1 VVVTNNVLVT
11 PKIFAK
17 LVLFSLRTRNSVCRN
32 MSTEVTKEF
41 MNKAMKI
48 GETVQV
54 RRPYRFVVTPGL
66 AWQPQPLQDTLMTV
80 KVDRPLQIGFQWDS
94 IEKTLSLRDANEL
107 YAEPAADAMSA
118 TVNSQSARFCAQNTA
133 NYAGVPGTAPNDP
146 ATWLKPGDM
155 IMEQG
160 LPPNQ
165 RLAAIVN
172 RRIQTAY
179 ITARSVYFNPVAE
192 VSKEITTGTIVDNTL
207 GYEIAVDQTIYTQQ
221 IGTFAGT
228 PVIDATSALQA
239 DGGNNG
245 TMTLVI
251 SGFNAGTLGANTIN
265 LGDKFTI
272 ANVYSVHPQTH
283 QSTGRLQC
291 FTALGNA
298 SDSSVAGTITLNVYP
313 AITPASTVVTAN
325 SPQYPNVNAAAV
337 VSAAVLFWAGTTGTP
352 NASSGIASQQGL
364 VMHKNAFAFVSV
376 PLASPPSGSGDTTIV
391 SEAKDPETGMW
402 MSFIRAF
409 DSRDRIWI
417 NRFDTLIGLARLYA
431 EMAAVL
437 AA

>member
-1 VVVTNNVLVT
+1 MVVTNNVLVT
-11 PKIFAK
+11 PKVFAK
-17 LVLFSLRTRNSVCRN
+17 LVLFSLRTKNNVCRN
-32 MSTEVTKEF
+32 MSTEVTPEF

-54 RRPYRFVVTPGL
+54 RRPYRFLVTPGL
-66 AWQPQPLQDTLMTV
+66 AWQPQPLQDTVMQV

-94 IEKTLSLRDANEL
+94 IEKTLSLREANEL
-107 YAEPAADAMSA
+107 YAGPAADAMSA
-118 TVNSQSARFCAQNTA
+118 SVNAQSAQFCAQNTA
-133 NYAGVPGTAPNDP
+133 NFAGTPGTAPNDML
-146 ATWLKPGDM
+146 TFLKPGDI

-165 RLAAIVN
+165 SLALIVN

-179 ITARSVYFNPVAE
+179 ISARSSQFNPQAE
-192 VSKEITTGTIVDNTL
+192 ISKEVTTGRIVDSTL
-207 GYEIAVDQTIYTQQ
+207 GYEISIDQTIYTQQ

-228 PVIDATSALQA
+228 PVIDATSALQG

-245 TMTLVI
+245 TQTLAV
-251 SGFNAGTLGANTIN
+251 SGFTGGSGSNSINT
-265 LGDKFTI
+265 GDKFTI
-272 ANVYSVHPQTH
+272 ANVYSVHPQTR

-291 FTALGNA
+291 FTVLQNVVDA
-298 SDSSVAGTITLNVYP
+298 AGLMSLTIYP
-313 AITPASTVVTAN
+313 AITPAQIPPNAN

-337 VSAAVLFWAGTTGTP
+337 VGAAVLFWAGTSVSP
-352 NASSGIASQQGL
+352 AASSGIASQQAL

-417 NRFDTLIGLARLYA
+417 NRFDTLIGIARLYA

-437 AA
+437 AG

>member
-17 LVLFSLRTRNSVCRN
+17 LVLFSLRTRNNVCRN

-41 MNKAMKI
+41 QNKAMKV

-54 RRPYRFVVTPGL
+54 RRPYRFLVTPGL
-66 AWQPQPLQDTLMTV
+66 AWQPQPLQDTVMTV

-94 IEKTLSLRDANEL
+94 IEKTLSLREANEL
-107 YAEPAADAMSA
+107 YAEPAAIAMSS
-118 TVNSQSARFCAQNTA
+118 TVNAQAAQFCAQNTA
-133 NYAGVPGTAPNDP
+133 NYAGTPGTAPNDV
-146 ATWLKPGDM
+146 ATFLRPGD
-155 IMEQG
+155 IITEQG
-160 LPPNQ
+160 LPENEM
-165 RLAAIVN
+165 LNMIIN
-172 RRIQTAY
+172 RKMSSTY
-179 ITARSVYFNPVAE
+179 ISARSVYYNPQQEIASE
-192 VSKEITTGTIVDNTL
+192 VQKGVIVDQTL
-207 GYEIAVDQTIYTQQ
+207 GYTINRDQTIYTQQ

-228 PVIDATSALQA
+228 PVIDATSALQG

-245 TMTLVI
+245 TQTLAV
-251 SGFNAGTLGANTIN
+251 SGFTGGSGSNSIN

-291 FTALGNA
+291 FTVLGNA
-298 SDSSVAGTITLNVYP
+298 VDAAGLMNLTIYP
-313 AITPASTVVTAN
+313 AITPASVVVQPN

-337 VSAAVLFWAGTTGTP
+337 VGAAVLFWAGTSSSP
-352 NASSGIASQQGL
+352 AASSGIASVQGL

-376 PLASPPSGSGDTTIV
+376 PLASPPSGTGDTTIV

-431 EMAAVL
+431 EMSAVL